1 MLWLEG
7 DVYALFEKKFMK
19 NKLKIG
25 LFKNSLKNSVV
36 TYRKASVD
44 VEVKKLM
51 D

>member
-1 MLWLEG
+1 MN
-7 DVYALFEKKFMK
+7 

-25 LFKNSLKNSVV
+25 VSKNYPKNSGV

-44 VEVKKLM
+44 VEAKNLI